1 MLLNKLSV
9 SIILIS
15 IVQRILTRKCHKN
28 NCKNCYYHFYECYC
42 ETCFPEADYHECTKN
57 ECMECKIN
65 PDKDYFFN
73 CKCSKC
79 GTSASSSSSG
89 LSSLATILIIFFV
102 FIVIFGIAACIY
114 SYFKV
119 RKILEQNNNQNNN
132 QVNNHPNNH
141 QVNNNQNNNQVNN
154 NIVANVDNNNNP
166 NDRDNRI
173 VIDYNYINSNENI
186 VNPINKEITLDI
198 ILKDKNYLGPKSCK
212 EEYQKF
218 NDFCTICIEKF
229 KNDLDMISLTPCFH
243 LFHHDCIKDFFKK
256 SKDAKC
262 PNCKMD
268 YIKYYSKQI

>member
-9 SIILIS
+9 SIIVIS

-57 ECMECKIN
+57 ECIECKIN

-89 LSSLATILIIFFV
+89 LSSLATIGIIFFV

-114 SYFKV
+114 SYFKA
-119 RKILEQNNNQNNN
+119 RKILEQNNNRNNN

-154 NIVANVDNNNNP
+154 NIVANVNNNNNP

-198 ILKDKNYLGPKSCK
+198 ILKDKNYLGPKLCK

-218 NDFCTICIEKF
+218 NDFCTICLEKF
-229 KNDLDMISLTPCFH
+229 KNDLDTISLTPCFH

-268 YIKYYSKQI
+268 IIKYYSKQI